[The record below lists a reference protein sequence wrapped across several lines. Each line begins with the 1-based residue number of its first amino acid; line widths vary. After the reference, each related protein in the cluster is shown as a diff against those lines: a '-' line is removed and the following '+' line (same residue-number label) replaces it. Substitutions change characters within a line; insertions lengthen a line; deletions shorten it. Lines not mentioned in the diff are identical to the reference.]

1 MAGAWF
7 GVNIDTTAAVVGAGT
22 IYGEQ
27 TREISSIVKT
37 TQNAFIG
44 LVAFLLAFYF
54 AVVVE
59 RNPDER
65 PSAGLI
71 WERFPKFVLGFVLAS
86 IFYTFGV
93 IDGGKGTAI
102 EALKNWSFLL
112 AFVCMGLDFS
122 TGELKKMGWSHVVV
136 FLLVTIFNTLL
147 ALGVAWL
154 IFGMWMPISV

>member
-1 MAGAWF
+1 
-7 GVNIDTTAAVVGAGT
+7 
-22 IYGEQ
+22 
-27 TREISSIVKT
+27 
-37 TQNAFIG
+37 
-44 LVAFLLAFYF
+44 
-54 AVVVE
+54 VE

-65 PSAGLI
+65 PNADLI
-71 WERFPKFVLGFVLAS
+71 WERFPKFVFGFVLAS
-86 IFYTFGV
+86 ILYTFGV

-122 TGELKKMGWSHVVV
+122 TGELKKMGWLPVVV

-154 IFGMWMPISV
+154 IFGMWMPISVASLRSGDYQR